1 MRLCACEAL
10 QPSFLRLVCVSDGAF
25 AGRWLSLTLVRGW
38 PIAITVSWSV
48 CARIQPMLRTCVSG
62 SVLKFPA
69 RTRVRK
75 LTRYQAWTTFL
86 TLACPSP
93 PSPAVPVAA

>member
-10 QPSFLRLVCVSDGAF
+10 QPSFLCLVCVSDCAF
-25 AGRWLSLTLVRGW
+25 VGRWLSLTLVRGW

-48 CARIQPMLRTCVSG
+48 CACIQPMLRTCVSG

-75 LTRYQAWTTFL
+75 LTRYQVWTTFL